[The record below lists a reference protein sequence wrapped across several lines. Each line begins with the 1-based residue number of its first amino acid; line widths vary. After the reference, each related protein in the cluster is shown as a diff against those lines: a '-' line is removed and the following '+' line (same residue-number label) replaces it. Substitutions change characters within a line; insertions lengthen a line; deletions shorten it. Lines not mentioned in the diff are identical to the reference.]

1 MKTRNIITGLAVLA
15 GLLTAQ
21 TESSAQLNKLLQKA
35 KDNAHRIENAVNN
48 QQKKQEAEQAA
59 AQEAAYQAD
68 ISSGK
73 TYYVNASTGSNR
85 NDGTSPATAIKDL
98 QKAINIA
105 DEGSVICVAE
115 GNYLGTL
122 DQGFIELKKYMS
134 IVGGYSND
142 FSERNPVKYKTW
154 IRPDSR
160 HLATSGAHASLDIY
174 VTGKRQGVVLID
186 GISFDKGQYN
196 RYLVHDPSNPV
207 TASPEGLETGRI
219 LSVDEAPNAPATDG
233 AVLSVQLIRGNVEGQ
248 VTIRNCTFVNANHY
262 AISMGCK
269 GGHFDI
275 YNNVFVANRMH
286 ACEVNGM
293 LADQKQCS
301 FDFHHN
307 TVLFTWCRTKVMDGN
322 GVAFSYRPGIDTK
335 VYNNILG
342 CSNFA
347 ALERINI
354 DSNPANEA
362 ARVTSAVDNLFFMNF
377 NQEDYYMGNADL
389 KLPSGGGKW
398 LFVDASRFEDVEQL
412 NEYQG
417 NKEMPA
423 ELIEK
428 FTSAIDP
435 AYLKAYLGLNMKKSQ
450 QYDRNSGANQLNRLF
465 GLNQQGTEIIRVS
478 MYGNRYPYL
487 KAFDL
492 FGVIDGY
499 GAQIPQ

>member
-1 MKTRNIITGLAVLA
+1 
-15 GLLTAQ
+15 
-21 TESSAQLNKLLQKA
+21 
-35 KDNAHRIENAVNN
+35 
-48 QQKKQEAEQAA
+48 
-59 AQEAAYQAD
+59 
-68 ISSGK
+68 
-73 TYYVNASTGSNR
+73 
-85 NDGTSPATAIKDL
+85 
-98 QKAINIA
+98 
-105 DEGSVICVAE
+105 
-115 GNYLGTL
+115 
-122 DQGFIELKKYMS
+122 
-134 IVGGYSND
+134 
-142 FSERNPVKYKTW
+142 
-154 IRPDSR
+154 
-160 HLATSGAHASLDIY
+160 
-174 VTGKRQGVVLID
+174 
-186 GISFDKGQYN
+186 
-196 RYLVHDPSNPV
+196 
-207 TASPEGLETGRI
+207 
-219 LSVDEAPNAPATDG
+219 
-233 AVLSVQLIRGNVEGQ
+233 
-248 VTIRNCTFVNANHY
+248 
-262 AISMGCK
+262 MGCK
-269 GGHFDI
+269 GGHFNI

-301 FDFHHN
+301 MEFHHN

-322 GVAFSYRPGIDTK
+322 GVAFSFRPGIDTK

-362 ARVTSAVDNLFFMNF
+362 ARITSAVDNLFFMNF

-417 NKEMPA
+417 NREMPA

-428 FTSAIDP
+428 FTAAIDP

-450 QYDRNSGANQLNRLF
+450 HYDRNSGANQLNRLF
-465 GLNQQGTEIIRVS
+465 GLNQQGTETIRVS

-499 GAQIPQ
+499 GAQMPK